1 MNQSESRPNV
11 LFALLLFND
20 DDDESAEI
28 RRPLA
33 VDVAAYHV
41 VTPAVQ
47 SSGRPSVRGVASST
61 CCHYTRIHHHVFS
74 NKTHTKVRR
83 VNVWMACGEKSEGEN
98 ECVVELLV
106 ASIDFDCVHQ
116 CYCMYV

>member
-1 MNQSESRPNV
+1 MINQSESRPNV

-20 DDDESAEI
+20 DDDDKHESAEI

-61 CCHYTRIHHHVFS
+61 CCHYTRIIIITMCFQTKPIQ
-74 NKTHTKVRR
+74 NKGRD
-83 VNVWMACGEKSEGEN
+83 A
-98 ECVVELLV
+98 
-106 ASIDFDCVHQ
+106 
-116 CYCMYV
+116 